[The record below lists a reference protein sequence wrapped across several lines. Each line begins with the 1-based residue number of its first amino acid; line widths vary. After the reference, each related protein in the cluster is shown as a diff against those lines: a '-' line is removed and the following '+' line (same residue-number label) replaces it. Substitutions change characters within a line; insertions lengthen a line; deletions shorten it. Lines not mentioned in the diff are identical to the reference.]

1 MKKRVVTG
9 DFVTRSDAAGSWMV
23 TTITKNYELNV
34 IQARICKVGDPSI
47 FELVDP
53 DTLTLIEKKF

>member
-9 DFVTRSDAAGSWMV
+9 DFVTRDGHEGSWMI

-34 IQARICKVGDPSI
+34 MQARVIKVGDPNT

-53 DTLTLIEKKF
+53 ESLTLITKRF

>member
-9 DFVTRSDAAGSWMV
+9 DFVTREGFDGSCMV
-23 TTITKNYELNV
+23 TKIAKNYELNV
-34 IQARICKVGDPSI
+34 IQARICKVGDPQV
-47 FELVDP
+47 FDFVDP